1 MYLDVLDNLYE
12 RIDGGFFKIQEDDDD
27 SFYIPELW
35 ESLSENLNKLI
46 PRLGDNVYGEYI
58 KGRYLMYKNLVH
70 LIERSV

>member
-35 ESLSENLNKLI
+35 ESLSENLNELI
-46 PRLGDNVYGEYI
+46 PRLATMCIGS
-58 KGRYLMYKNLVH
+58 L
-70 LIERSV
+70 